1 MTRFTSL
8 YYRGNIR
15 LEQKGTIMIKVL
27 KYMKPYWL
35 SVIGVILF
43 VFGQVQ
49 CDLALPD
56 MMSDIVTYGIQY
68 GGITSPLPEAMSS
81 STMEHMS
88 YFLDKEAYETLMDKY
103 ELVEQGDAQY
113 VETYPL
119 LETEDVYVLEEDIR
133 SSAIEKAFLAVTA
146 LESEDVLSS
155 MSIPSAD
162 ALYQAMDVSEEVRN
176 SVLSTVDE
184 MLGSYTEENLTSASI
199 MAVSVEYEKI
209 GMDKNIL
216 QMQYILVEGL
226 KMLGVTLAGSL
237 CAIVS
242 AYLASRTATAA
253 CRDMRKDVFAKVES
267 FSPAEFSSFS
277 TASLIT
283 RTTNDIQQVQMI
295 MTMLLRIVL
304 LAPLMGFTSLFK
316 VLRYPSMFSILL
328 WVLAA
333 IIILMGVLFVFALP
347 KFRIIQKLLDRLNLV
362 TREQLEGMLVIRA
375 FNNQSYEEKKFDDVN
390 TDITRVNIF
399 VNRLMAIMMPA
410 MTFLMSFAS
419 ILIVW
424 FGAEQIDI
432 GVMDIGSMMAFI
444 QYAMH
449 VLMSFMII
457 AAIFIMIPRSS
468 VSAGRINAVLET
480 EVSIKDKE
488 NPVSLPSGRQQ
499 IVFDDVCFRY
509 PGAEEDVLSHI
520 SFIANPSETIA
531 FIGSTGSGKSTLINL
546 LPRFYDVTSGKITIG
561 GVDIRDVTQH
571 ELRERIGY
579 VPQKGVLFSGTIES
593 NLRYGNEEADDT
605 TMHNALSVSQAEEFV
620 SRMPEG
626 LNSPI
631 AQGGTNVS
639 GGQKQRLSIARALTR
654 ENADIFIFDDTFSAL
669 DYATDAKLRSALS
682 TMVEKTKATVFI
694 VAQRVSTIRNA
705 DKIIVL
711 DEGKMAGIGT
721 HDELMETCSV
731 YQEIAHSQLSQEELA
746 K

>member
-119 LETEDVYVLEEDIR
+119 LETEDVYVLEEDIQ

-155 MSIPSAD
+155 MSIPSSD
-162 ALYQAMDVSEEVRN
+162 ALYQAMDASSEVRN
-176 SVLSTVDE
+176 TVLSTVDE
-184 MLGSYTEENLTSASI
+184 MLGSYTEENLTNASI
-199 MAVSVEYEKI
+199 MAVSGEYEKL

-237 CAIVS
+237 CAIAS

-304 LAPLMGFTSLFK
+304 LAPMMGFTSLFK

-390 TDITRVNIF
+390 SDITRVNIF

-410 MTFLMSFAS
+410 MTFIMSFAS

-424 FGAEQIDI
+424 FGARQIDQGI
-432 GVMDIGSMMAFI
+432 MEIGSMMAFI

>member
-1 MTRFTSL
+1 ME
-8 YYRGNIR
+8 NI
-15 LEQKGTIMIKVL
+15 
-27 KYMKPYWL
+27 
-35 SVIGVILF
+35 
-43 VFGQVQ
+43 
-49 CDLALPD
+49 
-56 MMSDIVTYGIQY
+56 
-68 GGITSPLPEAMSS
+68 
-81 STMEHMS
+81 
-88 YFLDKEAYETLMDKY
+88 
-103 ELVEQGDAQY
+103 
-113 VETYPL
+113 
-119 LETEDVYVLEEDIR
+119 
-133 SSAIEKAFLAVTA
+133 
-146 LESEDVLSS
+146 
-155 MSIPSAD
+155 
-162 ALYQAMDVSEEVRN
+162 
-176 SVLSTVDE
+176 
-184 MLGSYTEENLTSASI
+184 
-199 MAVSVEYEKI
+199 
-209 GMDKNIL
+209 
-216 QMQYILVEGL
+216 QMHYILIEGV
-226 KMLGVTLAGSL
+226 KMLGVTLIGSL
-237 CAIVS
+237 CAIAS

-304 LAPLMGFTSLFK
+304 LAPMMGFTSLFK

-390 TDITRVNIF
+390 SDITRVNIF

-410 MTFLMSFAS
+410 MTFIMSFAS

-424 FGAEQIDI
+424 FGARQIDQGI
-432 GVMDIGSMMAFI
+432 MEIGSMMAFI

-546 LPRFYDVTSGKITIG
+546 LPRFYDVTRGKITIG

-654 ENADIFIFDDTFSAL
+654 DTADIFIFDDTFSAL
-669 DYATDAKLRSALS
+669 DYATDAKLRAALAK
-682 TMVEKTKATVFI
+682 MVEKTKATVFI

-721 HDELMETCSV
+721 HDELMKTCSV

-746 K
+746 Q